1 MQGGLLSRLSRA
13 ILGLF
18 GWRVVF
24 VPPPAPKAVV
34 IVYPHTSNWDF
45 PIGVLARAAARRR
58 RASRRGREWP
68 GSGG

>member
-1 MQGGLLSRLSRA
+1 MGKFLSSFCTALLR
-13 ILGLF
+13 LF

-45 PIGVLARAAARRR
+45 PIGVLARAVIAIPI
-58 RASRRGREWP
+58 GFI
-68 GSGG
+68 GK